1 MGRKV
6 GDPSS
11 KYAYQPERLEKDI
24 AEKAMLRETAGQTIR
39 EHIRRAVYYSGLQ
52 PETGMQIVLEE
63 VRKVYAELND
73 MEERTDGHYQ
83 TD

>member
-11 KYAYQPERLEKDI
+11 KYAYQPELLEKDL
-24 AEKAMLRETAGQTIR
+24 AEKAMLRQMAETCIR
-39 EHIRRAVYYSGLQ
+39 EHIRQTVYYSGLL

-63 VRKVYAELND
+63 VRKAYQKLND
-73 MEERTDGHYQ
+73 QEGGKE
-83 TD
+83 